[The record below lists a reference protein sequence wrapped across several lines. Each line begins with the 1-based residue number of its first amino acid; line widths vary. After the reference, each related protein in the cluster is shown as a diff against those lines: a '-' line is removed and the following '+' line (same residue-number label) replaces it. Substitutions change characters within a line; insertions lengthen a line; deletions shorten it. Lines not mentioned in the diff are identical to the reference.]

1 MINPA
6 SRYNGPMSEPT
17 NNPFELLGVPPRFDL
32 DEQALHQAFLR
43 ATAEAHPDRATDSDE
58 QMDLARRAAA
68 INAAYEQL
76 KEPARRAEALV
87 RMHGGPTASD
97 DKSLPDGLLM
107 EMLEIR
113 EQMDQAQAEGDQ
125 AKLDELRAWAE
136 GQRKTYLQRIG
147 EALSEPSPTAAQC
160 AQARTQLNAL
170 RYIDRMIEQL
180 DPNYDPN
187 DELT

>member
-1 MINPA
+1 MTQPA
-6 SRYNGPMSEPT
+6 D
-17 NNPFELLGVPPRFDL
+17 NPFELLGVDKRFDL

-43 ATAEAHPDRATDSDE
+43 ATAQAHPDRATDPDE
-58 QMDLARRAAA
+58 QMALARRAAA

-87 RMHGGPTASD
+87 RLHGGPTASD

-113 EQMDQAQAEGDQ
+113 EQMDQAQSEHDQ
-125 AKLDELRAWAE
+125 ARLNELRTWAQD
-136 GQRKTYLQRIG
+136 QRMAYLQHIG
-147 EALSEPSPTAAQC
+147 QALSNPSPTAQQLAE
-160 AQARTQLNAL
+160 ARTQLNAL

-187 DELT
+187 DELS